1 MNYNKFTY
9 TDYLQHV
16 KSGDFKCVAGRRHSQ
31 SSDSGFYQT
40 PNFKTAFNYAVKG
53 WAQGI
58 KKLEQIETRETVK
71 KTRRRRASR
80 SGSRYNIG
88 RVISGHPTPCY
99 KTQTIK
105 RETRRQI
112 DVYIKLSYTADVKG
126 ETALNYAGEVLQHVN
141 ELQQKNDIR
150 LIGVFD
156 THLGKKKRDVC
167 DVILKEYSTPLEFNT
182 IAFACHPSFFRRVR
196 WRDLECSQYAKGAKG
211 SSLNDSA
218 YIERIKD
225 QNAKEGKQ
233 RDAYILHTCQSYNY
247 DKLYKR
253 AECIVIKAE
262 A

>member
-1 MNYNKFTY
+1 M
-9 TDYLQHV
+9 
-16 KSGDFKCVAGRRHSQ
+16 
-31 SSDSGFYQT
+31 
-40 PNFKTAFNYAVKG
+40 
-53 WAQGI
+53 
-58 KKLEQIETRETVK
+58 
-71 KTRRRRASR
+71 
-80 SGSRYNIG
+80 
-88 RVISGHPTPCY
+88 
-99 KTQTIK
+99 
-105 RETRRQI
+105 
-112 DVYIKLSYTADVKG
+112 
-126 ETALNYAGEVLQHVN
+126 
-141 ELQQKNDIR
+141 
-150 LIGVFD
+150 
-156 THLGKKKRDVC
+156 C